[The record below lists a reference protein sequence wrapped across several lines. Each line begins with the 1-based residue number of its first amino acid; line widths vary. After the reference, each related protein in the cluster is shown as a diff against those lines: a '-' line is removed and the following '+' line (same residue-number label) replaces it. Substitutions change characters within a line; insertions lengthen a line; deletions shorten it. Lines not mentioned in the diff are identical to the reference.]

1 MIKFRFVV
9 FVLLAAL
16 LLCPTGSLRAEQDEL
31 TESQLK
37 EANMNPEGPVLEFLE
52 KENAALGEKIQ
63 AKIGDGSV
71 DPNNPESLVKEL
83 GKEAKGILER
93 SAELRK
99 TIKEPTQ
106 RLILDMEMV
115 TLGSQSG
122 LVSEVIAIIANWKG
136 DMREAM
142 VITAAQRFQMM
153 KVPMTE
159 EFDALLKELQTSKD
173 PQIAQAAERML
184 NPFFRS
190 PAGQAFPAFP
200 ADKKTV
206 DGKDLNLE
214 RFKGKVLLVD
224 FWATW
229 CPPCVAEVGPLVS
242 VYNKYKD
249 KGFEIVGISFDKERE
264 AFDKFV
270 KENKMD
276 WAHYYDGK
284 HWENEVGPTYGI
296 QSIPTMYLLDR
307 EGKVITTELRN
318 GKLEKELEKLLK

>member
-1 MIKFRFVV
+1 MKFRFVA
-9 FVLLAAL
+9 LIIMAAL
-16 LLCPTGSLRAEQDEL
+16 LLCPNASLWAEQDEI
-31 TESQLK
+31 TQEQLK
-37 EANMNPEGPVLEFLE
+37 DAKLQPEGVVLEFLE

-63 AKIGDGSV
+63 AKIGDGSLE
-71 DPNNPESLVKEL
+71 PSKPESMLAAL

-99 TIKEPTQ
+99 TLKEPGQ

-122 LVSEVIAIIANWKG
+122 LMPEVIAIIGNWKG

-142 VITAAQRFQMM
+142 IITAAQRFQMM

-159 EFDALLKELQTSKD
+159 DFDALLKELQSSKD
-173 PQIAQAAERML
+173 QQIVEAAGRML

-190 PAGQAFPAFP
+190 PEGKAFPEFP
-200 ADKKTV
+200 AGKKTI
-206 DGKDLNLE
+206 DGKDLNLA

-229 CPPCVAEVGPLVS
+229 CPPCRAEVGPLVT

-249 KGFEIVGISFDKERE
+249 KGFEIVGISFDKER
-264 AFDKFV
+264 ADLDKFV
-270 KENKMD
+270 QENKME
-276 WAHYYDGK
+276 WPHYFDGK

-296 QSIPTMYLLDR
+296 QSIPTMYLLDG
-307 EGKVITTELRN
+307 EGKVITTELRD
-318 GKLEKELEKLLK
+318 GKLEKELEKILK

>member
-1 MIKFRFVV
+1 MKFRFVI
-9 FVLLAAL
+9 FMLLAAL
-16 LLCPTGSLRAEQDEL
+16 LLCPAGSLWAEQDEL

-52 KENAALGEKIQ
+52 KENGALGEKIQ
-63 AKIGDGSV
+63 EKIGNGSV

-83 GKEAKGILER
+83 GKEAKGILAR
-93 SAELRK
+93 SIELRK

-122 LVSEVIAIIANWKG
+122 LVNEVIAVISNWKG

-142 VITAAQRFQMM
+142 IITAAQRFQMM
-153 KVPMTE
+153 KIPMNA
-159 EFDALLKELQTSKD
+159 EFDALLKELGSSKD
-173 PQIAQAAERML
+173 PQIVKAAERML
-184 NPFFRS
+184 NPFFRN
-190 PAGQAFPAFP
+190 PEGHTFPAFP
-200 ADKKTV
+200 DGKKTI

-229 CPPCVAEVGPLVS
+229 CPPCVAEVGSLVS
-242 VYNKYKD
+242 AYNKYKD

-264 AFDKFV
+264 AFDKFA

-276 WAHYYDGK
+276 WVHYYDGK
-284 HWENEVGPTYGI
+284 YWENEVGPTYGI

-307 EGKVITTELRN
+307 EGKVITTDLRS